1 MLLLA
6 VIESGWAIFI
16 WNSAAEITRRA
27 ARLAVVCPAADS
39 AITTLALRGSR
50 GLPGLAPTHLQ
61 FRYLSLGGGEVGAAA
76 AAFVQVVLRD
86 YRVALLF
93 PYGYH
98 YTSLNEHTHFHVVVI
113 DGVFEPDSEHG
124 VRFIEVEELD
134 ADDAEAVQ
142 TQVRRRMLRAF
153 VRRGV
158 LEKEDRKEMGRQ
170 RTHRGPRP
178 IRA

>member
-1 MLLLA
+1 MRRFLTQRGSVTVEFAVAGLLLLMLLLA
-6 VIESGWAIFI
+6 VIESGRAIFI

-98 YTSLNEHTHFHVVVI
+98 YTLPPLRTTLPVESL
-113 DGVFEPDSEHG
+113 GYLPDSGGSGCPH
-124 VRFIEVEELD
+124 
-134 ADDAEAVQ
+134 
-142 TQVRRRMLRAF
+142 
-153 VRRGV
+153 
-158 LEKEDRKEMGRQ
+158 
-170 RTHRGPRP
+170 P
-178 IRA
+178 